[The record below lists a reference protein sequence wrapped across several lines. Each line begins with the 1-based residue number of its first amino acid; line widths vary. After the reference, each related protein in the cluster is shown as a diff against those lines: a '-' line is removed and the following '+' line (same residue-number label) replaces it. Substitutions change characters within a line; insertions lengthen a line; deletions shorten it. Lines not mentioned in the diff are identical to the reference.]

1 MVFLTLETSSKVK
14 KIKGTILN
22 LKPTVFL
29 DFRNNFRNLTHT
41 EISNF
46 DSLRVK
52 FIYLS
57 GTMGG
62 IFDDI
67 SLLYFYCYSSAQIM
81 ACFVSYFAFRRFL
94 VSFDLSFVRNEF
106 SKI

>member
-1 MVFLTLETSSKVK
+1 MGLKVEPLENKNSSRRNGLSNPRDIKQG
-14 KIKGTILN
+14 KIKFEKIRAQFSTFLN
-22 LKPTVFL
+22 LNTWG
-29 DFRNNFRNLTHT
+29 
-41 EISNF
+41 
-46 DSLRVK
+46 
-52 FIYLS
+52 YLFHFS